1 MGVLRA
7 MIWTNYFAV
16 LATLSLTP
24 VFVLVWAL
32 FFVDDKYA
40 SKIFIY
46 CLTGCVLGS
55 VMWIA
60 LGVGLGV
67 TVILEGR

>member
-1 MGVLRA
+1 
-7 MIWTNYFAV
+7 MIWTHYFAV
-16 LATLSLTP
+16 LAALSLTP

-32 FFVDDKYA
+32 FFADDKYA

-46 CLTGCVLGS
+46 CLTGCVLGGL
-55 VMWIA
+55 MWIA
-60 LGVGLGV
+60 VGVGLGL

>member
-1 MGVLRA
+1 
-7 MIWTNYFAV
+7 MIWTHYFAV
-16 LATLSLTP
+16 LAALSLTP
-24 VFVLVWAL
+24 VFALVWAL
-32 FFVDDKYA
+32 FFASDKYA

-46 CLTGCVLGS
+46 CLTGCVLGGL
-55 VMWIA
+55 MWIA

>member
-1 MGVLRA
+1 

-16 LATLSLTP
+16 LAALSLTP

-32 FFVDDKYA
+32 FFADDKYA
-40 SKIFIY
+40 NKIFIY
-46 CLTGCVLGS
+46 CLTGCVLGGL
-55 VMWIA
+55 MWIA
-60 LGVGLGV
+60 LDVGLGL

>member
-1 MGVLRA
+1 MNW
-7 MIWTNYFAV
+7 INYLAV
-16 LATLSLTP
+16 LAALSLTP

-32 FFVDDKYA
+32 FFASDKYA

-46 CLTGCVLGS
+46 CLTGCVLGGL
-55 VMWIA
+55 MWIA
-60 LGVGLGV
+60 LGVGLGL